1 MTLYSTW
8 QYTTNPKRAK
18 ISLMFFGKGKR
29 KSETCSLATQTQKEK
44 ENNGKNLHD
53 DIEEEPYV
61 KAAPPKAAQ

>member
-1 MTLYSTW
+1 
-8 QYTTNPKRAK
+8 
-18 ISLMFFGKGKR
+18 MFFGKGKR